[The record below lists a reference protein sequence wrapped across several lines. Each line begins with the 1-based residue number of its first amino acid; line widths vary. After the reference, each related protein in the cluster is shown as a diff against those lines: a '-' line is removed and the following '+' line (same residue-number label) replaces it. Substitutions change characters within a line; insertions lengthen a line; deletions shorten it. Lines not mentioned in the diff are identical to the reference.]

1 MLTILKRE
9 RVARKPGADGHQCER
24 AGIRRRTHVLPLTAY
39 LPQHDPQRRCNE
51 HNGGRGAVMQ
61 QVLHRRAAARYVNR
75 HRVRGVQSAV
85 SVAYGKVQPLR
96 PCNYHVWRIEADSAC
111 TSRFEAE
118 AGTTGILT
126 CANMGMPRLSCI
138 RHMHV

>member
-1 MLTILKRE
+1 
-9 RVARKPGADGHQCER
+9 
-24 AGIRRRTHVLPLTAY
+24 
-39 LPQHDPQRRCNE
+39 
-51 HNGGRGAVMQ
+51 MQ

-85 SVAYGKVQPLR
+85 FVAYGKVQPLR
-96 PCNYHVWRIEADSAC
+96 PCNHHVWRLQAYSAYI
-111 TSRFEAE
+111 SRFEAG
-118 AGTTGILT
+118 AGTTGILM